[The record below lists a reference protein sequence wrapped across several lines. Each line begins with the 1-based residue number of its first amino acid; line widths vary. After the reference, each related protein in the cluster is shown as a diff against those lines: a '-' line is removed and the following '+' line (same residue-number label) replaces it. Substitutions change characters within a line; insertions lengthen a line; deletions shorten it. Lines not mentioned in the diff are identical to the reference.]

1 MQCPQC
7 RADVPAGVFCGQ
19 CGGHLNPQSG
29 DGPTWLRP
37 GAFCAA
43 PREHILQPAVASSL
57 FPYLSQVSR
66 TPFNI
71 GLLAMLLAMATAV
84 ELKLPGLLITVATLG
99 LPTLFLIYRSQSG
112 AYDDIPRATMLIT
125 AGLGIAIG
133 VGWVLITGDMVIRE
147 TGTPFDA
154 GIAGNRVLRNG
165 LGVAEGGVVLMMV
178 PAIVVRLLQP
188 GRREALQGFAVGVLS
203 ALSFTAA
210 ATFTRLAPQFGSGP
224 IARDKSVEWLLV
236 EAGIRGATV
245 PLTAACAGGLFG
257 AALWFSRPAGGGR
270 LPRPAVVL
278 GIGLCGGTVL
288 AIYAIVGVIDVA
300 GLPQMTMLAWH
311 VVMAAVALIALRI
324 GLQLALLHE
333 AQEPSTG
340 EPQLC
345 LHCRNIVPDMA
356 FCPSCGAA
364 GHSSPRWSQAERRN
378 VAPRPDS
385 ACDSVWPGYRV
396 PARAYTSAPL
406 ARISSMRVVAVWTGA
421 MLAVAVPTISLAAL
435 TAKPE
440 PRYNCPPDCGNP
452 PIGTPVASNPRFTP
466 EGGEFTVSYPS
477 PGSSYEVTTEATGV
491 TARYTAGSGGTL
503 RLWSQPARG
512 RSARDVLG
520 DILRTSYPNSRTAY
534 EIPNAMVG
542 YRQGYGEVA
551 DVWPQDEDASY
562 RHIRIVMLVAV
573 KNDLALIAGAV
584 GPFREF
590 GPTFGPGRP
599 SGANLEVAID
609 MGKYVNSFTWRDDPP
624 R

>member
-1 MQCPQC
+1 MRCRQC
-7 RADVPAGVFCGQ
+7 RADAPAGVFCGQ
-19 CGGHLNPQSG
+19 CGGYLNPQPG

-66 TPFNI
+66 APFNV
-71 GLLAMLLAMATAV
+71 GLLAMLSAMAVAV
-84 ELKLPGLLITVATLG
+84 ELNVPGALITVAALG
-99 LPTLFLIYRSQSG
+99 LPTLFLIYRRQSG
-112 AYDDIPRATMLIT
+112 SFDDIPRTTLLIT

-133 VGWVLITGDMVIRE
+133 VGWVLLTGDLVIRE

-165 LGVAEGGVVLMMV
+165 LGVAEGGVLLMMV
-178 PAIVVRLLQP
+178 PAVVVRLLQP
-188 GRREALQGFAVGVLS
+188 GRREALQGFAIGVLS

-210 ATFTRLAPQFGSGP
+210 ATFTRLAPQFGSEP
-224 IARDKSVEWLLV
+224 IARNRPVEWLLV
-236 EAGIRGATV
+236 EAGIRGVTV

-257 AALWFSRPAGGGR
+257 AALWFSRPAGSGR

-300 GLPQMTMLAWH
+300 GLSQMTMLAWH
-311 VVMAAVALIALRI
+311 VVMAVIALIALRV

-378 VAPRPDS
+378 VDPCPDS
-385 ACDSVWPGYRV
+385 SCDSAWPGYGV
-396 PARAYTSAPL
+396 PARAYTSVRL
-406 ARISSMRVVAVWTGA
+406 AAISSLRVVVVWVSA

-435 TAKPE
+435 TTKPSPVITVLPTAGLRRSAPPWPAIHGSPPPAVNFPCPTRHRTRPMRSPPRPPGSPPATPAAAAEHCGCGANRRGVDQPRTWWTKSCAPATRIPE
-440 PRYNCPPDCGNP
+440 PPMR
-452 PIGTPVASNPRFTP
+452 
-466 EGGEFTVSYPS
+466 S
-477 PGSSYEVTTEATGV
+477 PMPWSATSKATAKSPMSGHKTKMPATGIF
-491 TARYTAGSGGTL
+491 ASSC
-503 RLWSQPARG
+503 WSR
-512 RSARDVLG
+512 
-520 DILRTSYPNSRTAY
+520 SRT
-534 EIPNAMVG
+534 
-542 YRQGYGEVA
+542 
-551 DVWPQDEDASY
+551 
-562 RHIRIVMLVAV
+562 
-573 KNDLALIAGAV
+573 
-584 GPFREF
+584 
-590 GPTFGPGRP
+590 
-599 SGANLEVAID
+599 
-609 MGKYVNSFTWRDDPP
+609 TWR
-624 R
+624 